1 MAYGV
6 SSYDVARMQQVQV
19 KVGKDVEA
27 ACRKCGEVWH
37 VVVSM
42 DDKGVITKVQ
52 CKECSGYHRYKP
64 PAGEE
69 RVDAKAAP
77 KAAAVRRVA
86 PSKSRAPGRTPAAK
100 SRRSGD
106 EPKVDPDL
114 SRPVRGY
121 SMRDAYAPG
130 DRIEHPKFGQG
141 VVESI
146 GDEGKMSVF
155 FEDGRRTL
163 AHAR

>member
-1 MAYGV
+1 M
-6 SSYDVARMQQVQV
+6 
-19 KVGKDVEA
+19 
-27 ACRKCGEVWH
+27 
-37 VVVSM
+37 
-42 DDKGVITKVQ
+42 III
-52 CKECSGYHRYKP
+52 
-64 PAGEE
+64 
-69 RVDAKAAP
+69 
-77 KAAAVRRVA
+77 
-86 PSKSRAPGRTPAAK
+86 
-100 SRRSGD
+100 D

>member
-1 MAYGV
+1 M
-6 SSYDVARMQQVQV
+6 QV
-19 KVGKDVEA
+19 KVGKDIEA
-27 ACRKCGEVWH
+27 TCRKCGEVWH
-37 VVVSM
+37 VIVSM

-52 CKECSGYHRYKP
+52 CKECMGYHRYKP

-69 RVDAKAAP
+69 RLDAKP
-77 KAAAVRRVA
+77 KPTRRVA
-86 PSKSRAPGRTPAAK
+86 TTTARSTTRSTSKTSASRA
-100 SRRSGD
+100 RRSLG
-106 EPKVDPDL
+106 EPKVEPDL

-121 SMRDAYAPG
+121 SMRDAYEPG

-141 VVESI
+141 VVESS
-146 GDEGKMSVF
+146 DSSKMSVF

>member
-1 MAYGV
+1 MEI
-6 SSYDVARMQQVQV
+6 

-42 DDKGVITKVQ
+42 DDAGVITKVQ
-52 CKECSGYHRYKP
+52 CKECAGYHRYKP
-64 PAGEE
+64 PEGEA
-69 RVDAKAAP
+69 RVDAKKKAP
-77 KAAAVRRVA
+77 ARRVVA
-86 PSKSRAPGRTPAAK
+86 GAKTKSGKVGAK
-100 SRRSGD
+100 KSVRKTSST
-106 EPKVDPDL
+106 EPMVEPDM

-141 VVESI
+141 VVEAVP
-146 GDEGKMSVF
+146 DPGKMSVF